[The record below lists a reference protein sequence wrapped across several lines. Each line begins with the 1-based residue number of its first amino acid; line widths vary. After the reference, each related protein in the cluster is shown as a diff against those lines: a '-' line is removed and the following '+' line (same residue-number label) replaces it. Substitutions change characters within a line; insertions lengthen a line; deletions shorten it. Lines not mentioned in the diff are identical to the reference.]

1 MQTDLRDLDYEV
13 LDLVRE
19 NPGVTAK
26 ELWAFWDEVD
36 DRKPSASELAG
47 AMDHLLRSNM
57 MMAVSI
63 HHPNNNPQ
71 TFCRYFVTKPVV
83 AEKIMP
89 ERSPEIFVMG
99 GGAFWGFI
107 VTAWLLIFAFVSFIM
122 VIYTK

>member
-1 MQTDLRDLDYEV
+1 MQTELRDLDYEV

-26 ELWAFWDEVD
+26 ELWAFWDAIEED
-36 DRKPSASELAG
+36 KPTASELAG
-47 AMDHLLRSNM
+47 AMDHLLRRKM

-63 HHPNNNPQ
+63 YSPDRDPQ
-71 TFCRYFVTKPVV
+71 HFSRYYVTKPPAIIVTG
-83 AEKIMP
+83 P
-89 ERSPEIFVMG
+89 ERSAEIMVVG
-99 GGAFWGFI
+99 RGAFWGFM